1 MWNVFFE
8 IQALLSSLLSSNV
21 NNILCVCSSVCVCVS
36 VSQVERKRNKQS
48 ILLFFEVIDFE
59 NYA

>member
-8 IQALLSSLLSSNV
+8 IQALLSSLLSNV
-21 NNILCVCSSVCVCVS
+21 NNILCVCVS

>member
-8 IQALLSSLLSSNV
+8 IQALLSSLLSNV
-21 NNILCVCSSVCVCVS
+21 NNILCVCVCVCQS
-36 VSQVERKRNKQS
+36 SRPKKGINLRNKQS